1 MAVDPWG
8 VAMKPAK
15 PTMFGI
21 IEGKPVFGLPGYPLS
36 AQTVLRVFV
45 RALFRSLCRYS
56 WAIRF
61 LPRGY

>member
-1 MAVDPWG
+1 
-8 VAMKPAK
+8 MKPAK